1 MHYVILYLASAIV
14 FFAADFVWLSTM
26 ADRVYRPALGD
37 MMLDKP
43 NLPVAG
49 GFYLVYLIGLLVLV
63 TAPAAG
69 DVGKALWMGALFGF
83 VAYGTYDL
91 TNLSTLRG
99 WSLSVTLVDL
109 AWGTALTG
117 VAAVSGFFLTQHF
130 LR

>member
-1 MHYVILYLASAIV
+1 MQYVILYVASAVV
-14 FFAADFVWLSTM
+14 FFGADFVWLSTM

-43 NLPVAG
+43 NLPVAA
-49 GFYLVYLIGLLVLV
+49 GFYLVYLVGLLVLV
-63 TAPAAG
+63 TAPANG

-99 WSLSVTLVDL
+99 FTPQLVAIDM
-109 AWGTALTG
+109 AWGTVLTA
-117 VAAVSGFFLTQHF
+117 VTAAAAVWIAGFFA
-130 LR
+130 

>member
-1 MHYVILYLASAIV
+1 MQYVILYVASAV
-14 FFAADFVWLSTM
+14 AFFGADFVWLSTM

-43 NLPVAG
+43 NLPVAA
-49 GFYLVYLIGLLVLV
+49 GFYLVYLVGLLVLV
-63 TAPAAG
+63 TAPANG

-99 WSLSVTLVDL
+99 FTPQLVAIDM
-109 AWGTALTG
+109 AWGTVLTA
-117 VAAVSGFFLTQHF
+117 VTAAAAVWIAGFFA
-130 LR
+130 

>member
-1 MHYVILYLASAIV
+1 MHYVILYIASAIV

-49 GFYLVYLIGLLVLV
+49 GFYLVYLIGLLLLV

-69 DVGKALWMGALFGF
+69 DVGKAMWMGALFGF

-91 TNLSTLRG
+91 TNLATLRG
-99 WSLSVTLVDL
+99 FTPQLVAIDM
-109 AWGTALTG
+109 AWGTVLTA
-117 VAAVSGFFLTQHF
+117 VSAAAAVWIAGFFV
-130 LR
+130 

>member
-1 MHYVILYLASAIV
+1 MNYVILYVASAVV

-26 ADRVYRPALGD
+26 AERLYRPALGD

-49 GFYLVYLIGLLVLV
+49 GFYLVYLVGLLLLV
-63 TAPAAG
+63 TAPASG
-69 DVGKALWMGALFGF
+69 DVGKAFWMGAVFGF

-99 WSLSVTLVDL
+99 FTPQLVAIDM
-109 AWGTALTG
+109 AWGTVLTA
-117 VAAVSGFFLTQHF
+117 VTAAAAVWIAGLFA
-130 LR
+130 

>member
-1 MHYVILYLASAIV
+1 MHYVILYVASAIV
-14 FFAADFVWLSTM
+14 FFAADFVWHSTM

-37 MMLDKP
+37 MTLDKP

-49 GFYLVYLIGLLVLV
+49 GFYLVYLIGLLLLV

-91 TNLSTLRG
+91 TNLATLRG
-99 WSLSVTLVDL
+99 FTPQLVAIDM
-109 AWGTALTG
+109 AWGTVLTA
-117 VAAVSGFFLTQHF
+117 VSAAAAVWIAGFFV
-130 LR
+130 